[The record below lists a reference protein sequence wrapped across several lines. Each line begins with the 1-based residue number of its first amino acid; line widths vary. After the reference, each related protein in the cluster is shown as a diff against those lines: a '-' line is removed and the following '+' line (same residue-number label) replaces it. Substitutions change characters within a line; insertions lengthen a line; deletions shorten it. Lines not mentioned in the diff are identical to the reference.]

1 MTEIEIT
8 PILNDMQY
16 KKVQK
21 LPDTPGVYFF
31 LNRQKKPI
39 YIGKA
44 TSLKDR
50 VKSYFSNDLMETRGP
65 LLVKMVKEARAID
78 FKKTESVLE
87 ALLLEA
93 DLIKK
98 FKPIYNTKEKD
109 DKSFLCVVITREDF
123 PQVLTIRKKDLASRS
138 DLGSAKRSDL
148 KFSEIYG
155 PYTNG
160 AQLKEALKI
169 IRKIFPYRDEKC
181 KLNSKRPCFNYSI
194 GLCPGTCIGAIDK
207 HYYAI
212 RIRRIKLFLSG
223 NIKGL
228 VKDLTRDMKTLAK
241 EQKFEEAKILR
252 DKIFALKHINDISL
266 IKSNLHSTFHSPH
279 SNFRIESFDIA
290 HMGGQNMVGVMVALE
305 NGEPDKSSY
314 RKFKIR
320 GYKASNDPG
329 ALREVLER
337 RLNHPE
343 WPIPNLIVVD
353 GGVPQLNIAK
363 LVIENSSMNIPV
375 VSVVKDDKHKA
386 KGVLGGKELALK
398 YKKEILL
405 SNAEAHRFAIAYH
418 KKLQRRNFLR

>member
-1 MTEIEIT
+1 MKGLTEIEIT
-8 PILNDMQY
+8 PILDDMQY
-16 KKVQK
+16 KKVHN

-31 LNRQKKPI
+31 LNKQKKPI

-50 VKSYFSNDLMETRGP
+50 VKSYFGKDLIETRGP
-65 LLVKMVKEARAID
+65 LLVKMLKEARALD
-78 FKKTESVLE
+78 FKKTDSVLE

-98 FKPIYNTKEKD
+98 FKPIYNTREKD
-109 DKSFLCVVITREDF
+109 DKSFLCVVITKEDF
-123 PQVLTIRKKDLASRS
+123 PQVLTIRKKDLI
-138 DLGSAKRSDL
+138 SARQGL
-148 KFSEIYG
+148 AEVYG
-155 PYTNG
+155 PFPNG

-181 KLNSKRPCFNYSI
+181 KLNSKRACFNYSI
-194 GLCPGTCIGAIDK
+194 GLCPGVCIGAMDK
-207 HYYAI
+207 YCYSI

-223 NIKGL
+223 NIKAL
-228 VKDLTRDMKTLAK
+228 TKDLKKDMKALAK
-241 EQKFEEAKILR
+241 EHNFEAAKILR
-252 DKIFALKHINDISL
+252 DKIHALTHIQDISL
-266 IKSNLHSTFHSPH
+266 IKSDSFLTANSSKLEAR
-279 SNFRIESFDIA
+279 NFRIERFDIA
-290 HMGGQNMVGVMVALE
+290 HMGGRNMVGVMVALVD
-305 NGEPDKSSY
+305 GTPDKSSY

-343 WPIPNLIVVD
+343 WQMPNLIVVD
-353 GGVPQLNIAK
+353 GGIAQLNAVNEILK
-363 LVIENSSMNIPV
+363 KKGLKIPA

-386 KGVLGGKELALK
+386 KGVLGDKELAIK

-405 SNAEAHRFAIAYH
+405 SNAEAHRFAIGYH
-418 KKLQRRNFLR
+418 KKLRRKNFL